1 MTNIHV
7 PLKCMYSLNNPKQQ
21 CIAGARGRLFIGF
34 ISFCLFGPDGH
45 KSARSHLLSVSDD
58 DGNGGRAK
66 QRKKQREARN
76 KERANDA
83 DRGMSAEELK
93 DRAELAQRDE
103 AMSAKDQDRKL
114 LALHTKSKSL
124 QSSMS
129 SELQLMALLP
139 DQSGKDECL
148 KKYRALDAE
157 NSDVLKK
164 ITGIL
169 ETKRKVPDAVA
180 EYLSYK
186 TTNKKPKPGQEGG
199 SGSGGSGDEGEGPG
213 SGSEAPMS

>member
-1 MTNIHV
+1 MRGVKTE
-7 PLKCMYSLNNPKQQ
+7 PL
-21 CIAGARGRLFIGF
+21 
-34 ISFCLFGPDGH
+34 
-45 KSARSHLLSVSDD
+45 
-58 DGNGGRAK
+58 
-66 QRKKQREARN
+66 
-76 KERANDA
+76 
-83 DRGMSAEELK
+83 
-93 DRAELAQRDE
+93 
-103 AMSAKDQDRKL
+103 
-114 LALHTKSKSL
+114 
-124 QSSMS
+124 
-129 SELQLMALLP
+129 
-139 DQSGKDECL
+139 SGKVDCL

-164 ITGIL
+164 ITEIL